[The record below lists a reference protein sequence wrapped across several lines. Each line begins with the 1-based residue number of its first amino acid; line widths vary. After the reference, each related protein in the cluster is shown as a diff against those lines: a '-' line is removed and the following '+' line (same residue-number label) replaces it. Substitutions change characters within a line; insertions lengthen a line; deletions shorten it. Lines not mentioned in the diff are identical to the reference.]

1 VKPGVLLK
9 IKMGQISQDFSRH
22 SDRDLEK
29 CVRLRSRYD
38 PKDVESAVEEL
49 ERRGRIFSLSE
60 ITAIDKDL
68 RRMRKETTEAAIN
81 QESDRSFKSLGL
93 WAKKDN
99 TRSGNTEGMDPSEF
113 SSKKSL
119 AHEAYPLNVID
130 TLDSNAPSYYNPLA
144 VSLFSLLFGTIY
156 GVVLMVI
163 NFSKTNNK
171 QAILEVILFGL
182 LFLLAQN
189 KVLSYFPMKDL
200 MIIGLVGL
208 LVNGFGAAI
217 LYLLFW
223 RRFIGDTKA
232 YKSKP
237 FGQMLLISLVVA
249 FAFATFILSMGVKLG
264 RL

>member
-1 VKPGVLLK
+1 
-9 IKMGQISQDFSRH
+9 MGKISQDFSTH
-22 SDRDLEK
+22 SDKDLEK

-49 ERRGRIFSLSE
+49 ERRGRIFSLAE
-60 ITAIDKDL
+60 ITAIEKDL
-68 RRMRKETTEAAIN
+68 HKIRRETSEAGIN
-81 QESDRSFKSLGL
+81 QEPNKSLGL
-93 WAKKDN
+93 LGKSGGNRNDN
-99 TRSGNTEGMDPSEF
+99 VDAIDPTEF
-113 SSKKSL
+113 SSKKSIT
-119 AHEAYPLNVID
+119 HEAYPSNVID

-144 VSLFSLLFGTIY
+144 VTLFSLLFGTVY

-182 LFLLAQN
+182 LFLLAPTM
-189 KVLSYFPMKDL
+189 VFSYFPVKDPL
-200 MIIGLVGL
+200 TRYLITL
-208 LVNGFGAAI
+208 LVNGFGATI

-237 FGQMLLISLVVA
+237 VGQMLLISLIVA
-249 FAFATFILSMGVKLG
+249 FAFAIVIVSMGTNF
-264 RL
+264 RQI